1 MSTYSGGKGI
11 DMKAFLWVVL
21 ISFLGLCGYYY
32 FKAFIIPDE
41 TQMLSIAF
49 GNTTDDEVELHVEVT
64 LVMAQLDVFPYM
76 SMNGGT
82 DWKAWANDHYIVK
95 DDAGNQ
101 VEFTKRMK
109 SNVISE
115 RDSRVV
121 ADGYLIAKLSRAPNT
136 LLSISPSSANLK
148 SSSMNSARR
157 PKTPAESLLHSNRT
171 FK

>member
-1 MSTYSGGKGI
+1 
-11 DMKAFLWVVL
+11 MKAFLWVVL

-95 DDAGNQ
+95 DDGGNQ

-121 ADGYLIAKLSRAPNT
+121 ADGYLIAKLKPGAEYTFEYIPIISEPEKFLYEFSAPTEDASRVFVTFQPN
-136 LLSISPSSANLK
+136 
-148 SSSMNSARR
+148 
-157 PKTPAESLLHSNRT
+157 
-171 FK
+171 F